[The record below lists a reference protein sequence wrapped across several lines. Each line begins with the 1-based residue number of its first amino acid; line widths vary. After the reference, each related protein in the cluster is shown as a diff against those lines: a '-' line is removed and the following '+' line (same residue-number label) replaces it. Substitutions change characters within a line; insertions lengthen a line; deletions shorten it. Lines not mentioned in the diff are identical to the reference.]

1 MSRPSRQASPQ
12 NFPGCPLDTDV
23 GDMIQ
28 CAAMRKEKVDGKTVV
43 VHERGDGIRRRY
55 RESLDPS
62 RWTYPR
68 KGLVH
73 HPRSWFLSEK
83 PAARPVFGIYAMASF
98 AEDMLWRAKNAK
110 KGSRPTVEDATRYFA
125 ETRRA
130 LQNTLST
137 YRIDRRLT
145 RKQAESLR
153 GTVMRLVEGARE
165 LVTKPTG
172 AGRSPYTD
180 EKPTCA
186 I

>member
-1 MSRPSRQASPQ
+1 
-12 NFPGCPLDTDV
+12 
-23 GDMIQ
+23 
-28 CAAMRKEKVDGKTVV
+28 MRKEKVDGKLVV
-43 VHERGDGIRRRY
+43 VHERGDGIRRRF
-55 RESLDPS
+55 RESLADI

-73 HPRSWFLSEK
+73 HPREWFLSAR
-83 PAARPVFGIYAMASF
+83 PMARPVFGVYAMASF

-110 KGSRPTVEDATRYFA
+110 KGSRPTVEDAMRYFA

-145 RKQAESLR
+145 AAQARSLR
-153 GTVMRLVEGARE
+153 RVVERLVEGARE
-165 LVTKPTG
+165 LVGKMKKVSEAHLTPT
-172 AGRSPYTD
+172 SV
-180 EKPTCA
+180 

>member
-1 MSRPSRQASPQ
+1 MKR
-12 NFPGCPLDTDV
+12 
-23 GDMIQ
+23 
-28 CAAMRKEKVDGKTVV
+28 EKVDGKTVV

-83 PAARPVFGIYAMASF
+83 PMARPVFGVYAMASF
-98 AEDMLWRAKNAK
+98 AEDMLWRAKYAK
-110 KGSRPTVEDATRYFA
+110 KGMRPSVEDATRYFA

-130 LQNTLST
+130 LQNVLST

-145 RKQAESLR
+145 AAQARSLR
-153 GTVMRLVEGARE
+153 RVVERLVGGARE
-165 LVTKPTG
+165 LVGKMKKVSETHLTPT
-172 AGRSPYTD
+172 SV
-180 EKPTCA
+180 

>member
-1 MSRPSRQASPQ
+1 
-12 NFPGCPLDTDV
+12 
-23 GDMIQ
+23 
-28 CAAMRKEKVDGKTVV
+28 MRKEKVDGKTVV
-43 VHERGDGIRRRY
+43 VHERGDGIRRRF
-55 RESLDPS
+55 RESLADI

-73 HPRSWFLSEK
+73 HPREWFLSER
-83 PAARPVFGIYAMASF
+83 PLARPVFGVYAMASF

-110 KGSRPTVEDATRYFA
+110 KGSRPTVEDAMRYFA

-145 RKQAESLR
+145 TAQARSLR
-153 GTVMRLVEGARE
+153 RVVERLVEDARE
-165 LVTKPTG
+165 LVGKMKKVSEAHLTP
-172 AGRSPYTD
+172 APV
-180 EKPTCA
+180 

>member
-1 MSRPSRQASPQ
+1 
-12 NFPGCPLDTDV
+12 
-23 GDMIQ
+23 
-28 CAAMRKEKVDGKTVV
+28 MRKEKVDGKLVV
-43 VHERGDGIRRRY
+43 VHERGDGIRRRF
-55 RESLDPS
+55 RESLADI

-73 HPRSWFLSEK
+73 HPREWFLSAR
-83 PAARPVFGIYAMASF
+83 PMARPVFGVYAMASF

-110 KGSRPTVEDATRYFA
+110 KGSRPTVEDAMRYFA

-145 RKQAESLR
+145 AAQARSLR
-153 GTVMRLVEGARE
+153 RVVERLVEGARE
-165 LVTKPTG
+165 LVGKMQKVSEPHLTPT
-172 AGRSPYTD
+172 SV
-180 EKPTCA
+180 

>member
-1 MSRPSRQASPQ
+1 
-12 NFPGCPLDTDV
+12 
-23 GDMIQ
+23 MIQ
-28 CAAMRKEKVDGKTVV
+28 CAPMRKEKVDGKVIV
-43 VHERGDGIRRRY
+43 VHERGDGVRRRF
-55 RESLDPS
+55 RESLADI

-73 HPRSWFLSEK
+73 HPREWFLSDR
-83 PAARPVFGIYAMASF
+83 PTVRPVFGVYAMASF

-110 KGSRPTVEDATRYFA
+110 KGSRPTVEDAMRYFA

-145 RKQAESLR
+145 TAQARSLR
-153 GTVMRLVEGARE
+153 RVVERLVEGARE
-165 LVTKPTG
+165 LVGKMKKVSEAHLTPT
-172 AGRSPYTD
+172 SV
-180 EKPTCA
+180 